1 MIFWSE
7 LPSDYVLEFGG
18 SDSASSFSGT
28 SEYVLLNS
36 REIPAMKEVR
46 SNFGENFM
54 KRFSRKKVNKPI

>member
-46 SNFGENFM
+46 SNFGGNFHE
-54 KRFSRKKVNKPI
+54 KIFKKESK